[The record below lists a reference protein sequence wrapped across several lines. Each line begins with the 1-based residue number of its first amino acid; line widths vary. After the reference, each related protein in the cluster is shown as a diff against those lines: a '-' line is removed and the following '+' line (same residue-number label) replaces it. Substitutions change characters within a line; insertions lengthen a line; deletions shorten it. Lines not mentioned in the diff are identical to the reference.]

1 MSALPGAESRAAS
14 RDASL
19 WLAGQ
24 LLGSPVL
31 EVDSALLS
39 IAAAYGRCD
48 AVTVLGRLDGAARI
62 LFGCRRERCEVQAE
76 RLAMV
81 LTNVLGLIPEHED
94 PRALLIDDALES
106 RRAHPVVI
114 AGVGSE
120 LARRAGLRG
129 YVCQSPEGWWTGIS
143 AHGETTLVGTSHTA
157 SEVPQAALRGLC
169 PHRLA
174 GAILTLFAEHREQ
187 SWRLPADRLRRAL
200 PDCGA
205 GVAGG

>member
-1 MSALPGAESRAAS
+1 
-14 RDASL
+14 
-19 WLAGQ
+19 
-24 LLGSPVL
+24 
-31 EVDSALLS
+31 
-39 IAAAYGRCD
+39 
-48 AVTVLGRLDGAARI
+48 
-62 LFGCRRERCEVQAE
+62 
-76 RLAMV
+76 MV
-81 LTNVLGLIPEHED
+81 LTNVLGLIPEQED

-187 SWRLPADRLRRAL
+187 SWRLPADRLRGAL